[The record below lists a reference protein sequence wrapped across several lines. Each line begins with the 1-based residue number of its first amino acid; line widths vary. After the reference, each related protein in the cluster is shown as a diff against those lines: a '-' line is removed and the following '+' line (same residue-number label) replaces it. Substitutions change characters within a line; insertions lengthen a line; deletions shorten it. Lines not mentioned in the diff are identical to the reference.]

1 MRLAS
6 HAGACT
12 RSGPTGALMF
22 ARATLAPLHPAPTL
36 CPDLHGYGADVRAEP
51 GTITIDTQVE
61 HLRAAIDQALPGG
74 RVHLV
79 GHSVGGVIAAAFA
92 HRFPER
98 TASLVSVEG
107 NFSLSDAFWSR
118 QLASKTAAEVEQ
130 IVQADRADPGRWLR
144 AGGIEPTRERLRSA
158 TQDLAYQP
166 ASTIHAMART
176 VVEYTAGPDY
186 QQLLRDVFE
195 RVPVH
200 LVAGARSRAGWDVP
214 AWALSAAASYT
225 ELPRTGHMVML
236 EAPEEF
242 GALLAGLLAPA
253 SAGQDSTPE

>member
-1 MRLAS
+1 VLPVIFIHGLIGS
-6 HAGACT
+6 
-12 RSGPTGALMF
+12 F
-22 ARATLAPLHPAPTL
+22 ADPRTLAPLHPATTL
-36 CPDLHGYGADVRAEP
+36 CPDLHGYGAHARAEP

-61 HLRAAIDQALPGG
+61 HLRTAIDQALPVG

-92 HRFPER
+92 HQFPER

-107 NFSLSDAFWSR
+107 NFSLADAFWSQ
-118 QLASKTAAEVEQ
+118 QLAAKTAAEVEQ

-176 VVEYTAGPDY
+176 VVQYTAAPDY
-186 QQLLRDVFE
+186 QQLLQDVFE
-195 RVPVH
+195 RIPVH
-200 LVAGARSRAGWDVP
+200 LVAGARSRAAWDVP

-225 ELPRTGHMVML
+225 ELPHTGHMVML

-253 SAGQDSTPE
+253 PARQVSNLE

>member
-1 MRLAS
+1 MLPVIFIHGLIGS
-6 HAGACT
+6 
-12 RSGPTGALMF
+12 F
-22 ARATLAPLHPAPTL
+22 ADPRALAPLHPAPTV
-36 CPDLHGYGADVRAEP
+36 CPDLHGYGADARPEP
-51 GTITIDTQVE
+51 GTITIDAQVE
-61 HLRAAIDQALPGG
+61 HLRVAIDQALPGG

-79 GHSVGGVIAAAFA
+79 GHSVGGVIATAFA

-107 NFSLSDAFWSR
+107 NFTLADAFWSQ
-118 QLASKTAAEVEQ
+118 QLAAKTAAEVEQ

-144 AGGIEPTRERLRSA
+144 AAGIEPTRQYLRSA

-176 VVEYTAGPDY
+176 VVEYTVGPDY

-242 GALLAGLLAPA
+242 GALLAELLAPA
-253 SAGQDSTPE
+253 SAGKVSTPE

>member
-1 MRLAS
+1 MLPVIFIHGLIGS
-6 HAGACT
+6 
-12 RSGPTGALMF
+12 F
-22 ARATLAPLHPAPTL
+22 ADPRALAPLHPAPTL
-36 CPDLHGYGADVRAEP
+36 CPDLHGYGADAQAEP
-51 GTITIDTQVE
+51 GTITIDVQVE

-98 TASLVSVEG
+98 TATLVSVEG
-107 NFSLSDAFWSR
+107 NFSLADAFWSR
-118 QLASKTAAEVEQ
+118 QLAAKTAAEVEQ

-144 AGGIEPTRERLRSA
+144 AGGVEPTGEHLRSA
-158 TQDLAYQP
+158 AQDLAYQP
-166 ASTIHAMART
+166 ASTIHAMARA

-214 AWALSAAASYT
+214 TWALSAAASYT

-253 SAGQDSTPE
+253 SASRVGTPE